1 MPYLPSTVRNVTLGP
16 NGDTVI
22 IHRTKP
28 LNEHTTAELCDQLL
42 FMAAYNG
49 LLNGLTQHLTVQQ
62 QLDYD
67 RQTEEIKALI
77 LERVQMGELGAPTT
91 VVTPLIFP
99 EMHRIAA
106 EALARPPRLQ
116 DMPVAALDGPVR
128 PTPTPGY
135 IAVRVAIRNRILN
148 LLRGARTRDRNREI
162 RRLRDEDMDLQSRF
176 IIRAREADL
185 ANATTDGERAA
196 LRAEIEGYR
205 RLLLE

>member
-106 EALARPPRLQ
+106 EVL
-116 DMPVAALDGPVR
+116 VR
-128 PTPTPGY
+128 PTFSPGSL
-135 IAVRVAIRNRILN
+135 A
-148 LLRGARTRDRNREI
+148 AR
-162 RRLRDEDMDLQSRF
+162 QG
-176 IIRAREADL
+176 IRARIRDL
-185 ANATTDGERAA
+185 ARQIPNSFGEEHRQLRRELTQLWKDDFNIQVAFQIQVKEFELRNATTLAQYEA
-196 LRAEIEGYR
+196 LRAEIARIQAQR
-205 RLLLE
+205 RV